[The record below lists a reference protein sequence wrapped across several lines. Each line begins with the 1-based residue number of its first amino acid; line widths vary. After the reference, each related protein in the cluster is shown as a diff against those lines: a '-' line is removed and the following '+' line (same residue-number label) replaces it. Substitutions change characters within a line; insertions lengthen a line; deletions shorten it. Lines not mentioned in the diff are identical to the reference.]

1 VGADEIDASIAIR
14 TNKIAVAVFKVNFLL
29 EAQ

>member
-1 VGADEIDASIAIR
+1 MTASIV
-14 TNKIAVAVFKVNFLL
+14 IASIVMKANQAAVPVFKVNFLL